1 MWGRG
6 DSERGSVLPLVAV
19 GILVAGGAVLLL
31 GRMGSA
37 AVDRASARTAADA
50 AALAGAAEGRAAASS
65 VAAANGARLASY
77 REQGSDTEVSVT
89 VGQARAVAR
98 ARRQGGGGALP
109 PGAMAP
115 ALRAVWTRAGQ
126 LLGQAVA
133 VREVVASST
142 GQPGMA
148 VSVFP
153 ADVARL
159 STVAAG
165 AGLCRPRPDA
175 DPTRFEVCR

>member
-6 DSERGSVLPLVAV
+6 NWEQGSVLPLVAV

-50 AALAGAAEGRAAASS
+50 AALAGAAEGRAASAS
-65 VAAANGARLASY
+65 VAAANGGRMASF
-77 REQGSDTEVSVT
+77 REQGSDTEVVVT

-98 ARRQGGGGALP
+98 ARRQSGGGAVP

-133 VREVVASST
+133 VRAVVASSA

-148 VSVFP
+148 VSVLP
-153 ADVARL
+153 ADVPRL
-159 STVAAG
+159 LTVATA
-165 AGLCRPRPDA
+165 AGLCRPQPDA

>member
-6 DSERGSVLPLVAV
+6 KQERGSVLPLVAV

-31 GRMGSA
+31 GRIGTA

-50 AALAGAAEGRAAASS
+50 AALAGAAEGRSGAMS
-65 VAAANGARLASY
+65 VASANGGHVISY
-77 REQGSDTEVSVT
+77 REQGSDTEVSVA

-98 ARRQGGGGALP
+98 ARRQSGGGAVP

-126 LLGQAVA
+126 LLGQAVP
-133 VREVVASST
+133 VRAVVASSA
-142 GQPGMA
+142 GRPGMA
-148 VSVFP
+148 VSVLP
-153 ADVARL
+153 ADVPRL
-159 STVAAG
+159 LTVAAG
-165 AGLCRPRPDA
+165 AGLCRPRPDT